1 MNEQNQFN
9 STINDIMCAILYIMC
24 AILYTFKHYGLY
36 KLIQI
41 DLTAKYVHN
50 RDVKA

>member
-1 MNEQNQFN
+1 MNEQNRFN
-9 STINDIMCAILYIMC
+9 STINDIMC